1 MKGFAKKAASV
12 VLALTMVG
20 SMAACS
26 KKSKSNEGL
35 VEAANNVMDALLSE
49 SSKKLK
55 KTGEFSDETLMLV
68 DQTAEN
74 KAKTVV
80 LKKATYEVDEDSIK
94 ESKKSTSV
102 KVKITMPD
110 YEAALEDASDNLD
123 DFLDAIEEQ
132 EKGDYKEEEITL
144 KFTSEDDSYSLS
156 DGDDLVKELYMD
168 TLGSL
173 TVFGSEQTVPDKT
186 ETEPTDTEPVPDTTP
201 ATETSPTETTAP
213 AQPPVASSTAE
224 YDVVIYQDANV
235 IIHFI
240 KADSAGVHMKV
251 ENLTSFEITMQGN
264 AFAIDGIS
272 ITDFTMSDKVAAN
285 STGDIVMDSSPVFSE
300 KVANVSGS
308 LRVVD
313 FDGNIKSYDVLFD
326 TTVIDSSV
334 QAAPA
339 AAKGTLMY
347 EDDKAKIYFA
357 GLDGKGALFE
367 IENLTGG
374 TLHLDVDSLAIN
386 TENYSDVHYYDKEF
400 APHSIGTA
408 LLDCKLDASQ
418 AVGVVSGLLE
428 ISDVEK
434 SFEEYYVTINNA
446 VIDSGV
452 QVAPRALEG
461 SLIMEDGNVRMTYK
475 SMSNK
480 GPVFD
485 IENLSDR
492 DLVVQTESLSLNQR
506 GVVDPYLSV
515 HMAPHSVCEMVAKT
529 DYADGSVQVGMVGGG
544 IVIGDV
550 VDRSNSYMVVLDNV
564 VIDDSVQVSVAP
576 EGTLFYED
584 EKVKLYY
591 KGSEEKG
598 IIIDVEN
605 LSGYSLTVQTR
616 ELSINGE
623 KCSGLSLSQDAAPHG
638 ITEMHVRCKRE
649 GTDPITTISG
659 EFSIFNWTRDFDSYK
674 ATFAD
679 VTVG

>member
-201 ATETSPTETTAP
+201 TTDTVPTDTTAP
-213 AQPPVASSTAE
+213 SQPPAAASTAE
-224 YDVVIYQDANV
+224 YDVVIFQDANV

-251 ENLTSFEITMQGN
+251 ENLTAFEITFQAN

-272 ITDFTMSDKVAAN
+272 ITDSTMSDKVPGN
-285 STGDIVMDSSPVFSE
+285 TTGDIVLDCSPVFSD
-300 KVANVSGS
+300 KVAYVSGE
-308 LRVVD
+308 LKVVD
-313 FDGNIKSYDVLFD
+313 FDNNFKSYEALFD
-326 TTVIDSSV
+326 NVAIDPSA
-334 QAAPA
+334 QAAP

-347 EDDKAKIYFA
+347 EDDKAKIYFV
-357 GLDGKGALFE
+357 GLTGEGAVVE
-367 IENLTGG
+367 IENLTAVA
-374 TLHLDVDSLAIN
+374 LKVNVESLAVN
-386 TENYSDVHYYDKEF
+386 TNNYSDVHYYGEDI

-408 LLDCKLDASQ
+408 LMDCKLDSNQ
-418 AVGVVSGLLE
+418 AVGVVSGLWE
-428 ISDVEK
+428 FSERGD
-434 SFEEYYVTINNA
+434 SFEEYYVTVNNA
-446 VIDSGV
+446 VIDAGV

-461 SLIMEDGNVRMTYK
+461 AVILEDGNIRMTYK

-492 DLVVQTESLSLNQR
+492 DLVLQAESLSLNQR
-506 GVVDPYLSV
+506 GVVDPYLSL
-515 HMAPHSVCEMVAKT
+515 HLAPHSVCEAVAKT
-529 DYADGSVQVGMVGGG
+529 DYADASVQVGMVGGG
-544 IVIGDV
+544 IIIGDV

-584 EKVKLYY
+584 EKVRLYY

-598 IIIDVEN
+598 IVIDVEN

-616 ELSINGE
+616 ELNLNGE
-623 KCSGLSLSQDAAPHG
+623 KCSGLVLSTDAAPHG
-638 ITEMHVRCKRE
+638 ITEMHVHCKRE

-674 ATFAD
+674 ATFGD

>member
-201 ATETSPTETTAP
+201 TTDTVPTDTTAP
-213 AQPPVASSTAE
+213 SQPPAAASTAE
-224 YDVVIYQDANV
+224 YDVVIFQDANV

-251 ENLTSFEITMQGN
+251 ENLTAFEITFQAN

-272 ITDFTMSDKVAAN
+272 ITDSTMSDKVPGN
-285 STGDIVMDSSPVFSE
+285 TTGDIVLDCSPVFSD
-300 KVANVSGS
+300 KVAYVSGE
-308 LRVVD
+308 LKVVD
-313 FDGNIKSYDVLFD
+313 FDNNFKSYEALFD
-326 TTVIDSSV
+326 NVAIDPSA
-334 QAAPA
+334 QAAP

-347 EDDKAKIYFA
+347 EDDKAKIYFV
-357 GLDGKGALFE
+357 GLTGEGAVVE
-367 IENLTGG
+367 IENLTAVA
-374 TLHLDVDSLAIN
+374 LKVNVESLAVN
-386 TENYSDVHYYDKEF
+386 TNNYSDVHYYGEDI

-408 LLDCKLDASQ
+408 LMDCKLDSNQ
-418 AVGVVSGLLE
+418 AVGVVSGLWE
-428 ISDVEK
+428 FSERGD
-434 SFEEYYVTINNA
+434 SFEEYYVTVNNA
-446 VIDSGV
+446 VIDGGV

-461 SLIMEDGNVRMTYK
+461 AVILEDGNIRMTYK

-492 DLVVQTESLSLNQR
+492 DLVLQAESLSLNQR
-506 GVVDPYLSV
+506 GVVDPYLSL
-515 HMAPHSVCEMVAKT
+515 HLAPHSVCEAVAKT
-529 DYADGSVQVGMVGGG
+529 DYADASVQVGMVGGG
-544 IVIGDV
+544 IIIGDV

-584 EKVKLYY
+584 EKVRLYY

-598 IIIDVEN
+598 IVIDVEN

-616 ELSINGE
+616 ELNLNGE
-623 KCSGLSLSQDAAPHG
+623 KCSGLVLSTDAAPHG
-638 ITEMHVRCKRE
+638 ITEMHVHCKRE

-674 ATFAD
+674 ATFGD
-679 VTVG
+679 VQVG

>member
-201 ATETSPTETTAP
+201 TTDTVPTDTTAP
-213 AQPPVASSTAE
+213 SQPPAAASTAE
-224 YDVVIYQDANV
+224 YDVVIFQDANV

-251 ENLTSFEITMQGN
+251 ENLTAFEITFQAN

-272 ITDFTMSDKVAAN
+272 ITDSTMSDKVPGN
-285 STGDIVMDSSPVFSE
+285 TTGDIVLDCSPVFSD
-300 KVANVSGS
+300 KVAYVSGE
-308 LRVVD
+308 LKVVD
-313 FDGNIKSYDVLFD
+313 FDNNFKSYEALFD
-326 TTVIDSSV
+326 NVAIDPSA
-334 QAAPA
+334 QAAP

-347 EDDKAKIYFA
+347 EDDKAKIYFV
-357 GLDGKGALFE
+357 GLTGEGAVVE
-367 IENLTGG
+367 IENLTAVA
-374 TLHLDVDSLAIN
+374 LKVNVESLAVN
-386 TENYSDVHYYDKEF
+386 TNNYSDVHYYGEDI

-408 LLDCKLDASQ
+408 LMDCKLDSNQ
-418 AVGVVSGLLE
+418 AVGVVSGLWE
-428 ISDVEK
+428 FSERGD
-434 SFEEYYVTINNA
+434 SFEEYYVTVNNA
-446 VIDSGV
+446 VIDAGV

-461 SLIMEDGNVRMTYK
+461 AVILEDGNIRMTYK

-492 DLVVQTESLSLNQR
+492 DLVLQAESLSLNQR
-506 GVVDPYLSV
+506 GVVDPYLSL
-515 HMAPHSVCEMVAKT
+515 HLAPHSVCEAVAKT
-529 DYADGSVQVGMVGGG
+529 DYADASVQVGMVGGG
-544 IVIGDV
+544 IIIGDV

-584 EKVKLYY
+584 EKVRLYY

-598 IIIDVEN
+598 IVIDVEN

-616 ELSINGE
+616 ELNLNGE
-623 KCSGLSLSQDAAPHG
+623 KCSGLVLSTDAAPHG
-638 ITEMHVRCKRE
+638 ITEMHVHCKRE

-674 ATFAD
+674 ATFGD
-679 VTVG
+679 VQVG